1 MSVINKQELTDV
13 VGDNFAIKLQAATP
27 KVTDLFSQQRKLY
40 VALYAGGVSCGHS
53 NIVNMEPG
61 GTISLE
67 FSFHGK
73 TEMQAVVLDS
83 ESQEQLD
90 MVDVKKSSARDL
102 GGLL

>member
-1 MSVINKQELTDV
+1 M
-13 VGDNFAIKLQAATP
+13 
-27 KVTDLFSQQRKLY
+27 
-40 VALYAGGVSCGHS
+40 SCGHS

-61 GTISLE
+61 GAITLE

-73 TEMQAVVLDS
+73 TELQAIVLDAD
-83 ESQEQLD
+83 SQEQLD